1 MRKSCKLIVLLA
13 PMLSFW
19 SCGNDMV
26 KFKFVSCDY
35 FNDKWIYDEDY
46 PKGYDERLME
56 MLDIHDEKYITRSLY
71 NDPDTLMNYCN
82 RIMPLERMGDCQV
95 KSLPMVKFKFVSRDY
110 ANDKWV
116 YDEDYPKEYDER
128 LMRSLDFHNE
138 KYLYKDGVL
147 YIPKELYDYPG
158 LLMNYCNEAASSMWA
173 DYGANLGKEAVGEE

>member
-56 MLDIHDEKYITRSLY
+56 MLDIHDEKY
-71 NDPDTLMNYCN
+71 
-82 RIMPLERMGDCQV
+82 
-95 KSLPMVKFKFVSRDY
+95 
-110 ANDKWV
+110 
-116 YDEDYPKEYDER
+116 
-128 LMRSLDFHNE
+128 
-138 KYLYKDGVL
+138 LYKDGVL

-173 DYGANLGKEAVGEE
+173 DYGANLGKEAGGEE